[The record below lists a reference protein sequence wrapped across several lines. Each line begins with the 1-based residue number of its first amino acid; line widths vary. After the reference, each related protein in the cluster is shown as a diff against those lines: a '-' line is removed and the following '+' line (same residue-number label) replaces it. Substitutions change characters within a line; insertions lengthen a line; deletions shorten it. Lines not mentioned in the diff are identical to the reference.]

1 MPKQSKFENVDLFAS
16 LNAVMKQNTGFYQS
30 DLEIDKEIIAK
41 AAASPRKEDKT
52 LLWFCRPSG
61 THCFRERDVFLKDT
75 AAHNTW
81 RFHKEQTRDRIL
93 AYAVELIGIEDGK
106 IKGSLALMTRRVP
119 GIGRTLMYG
128 CRGPVC
134 DLDDRETFAQLLEGA
149 KALAKKY
156 KSYVIKLDP
165 DVPSSNTAFAAL
177 MQSFGFRCKEGGKN
191 FEAIQPRYVFR
202 LNVEGKTED
211 ELMAAFHQKW
221 RYNIRLAERKGVS
234 VKICGKEMVPAFA
247 DLMLTTGVRDG
258 FVTRKPEYFANMLDN
273 LGEHA
278 RLYMAFDPEGTPIAG
293 TLAIHYGD
301 KVWYLYGA
309 SSNEHRNLMPNYLLQ
324 WRMIQWAVE
333 TGCRVYDFRGVSGNV
348 SEDNPLYGLFRFKQG
363 FGGDFTEFV
372 GEMDLVLS
380 PAIYWAVEHGTS
392 VFKEL
397 RKKVYLIRNRGK

>member
-1 MPKQSKFENVDLFAS
+1 MYEFITE
-16 LNAVMKQNTGFYQS
+16 
-30 DLEIDKEIIAK
+30 
-41 AAASPRKEDKT
+41 KT
-52 LLWFCRPSG
+52 LPEYEAFVQSHPKGNFAQSYLWGKQKPMWQW
-61 THCFRERDVFLKDT
+61 D
-75 AAHNTW
+75 A
-81 RFHKEQTRDRIL
+81 I
-93 AYAVELIGIEDGK
+93 AVRGEDGA
-106 IKGSLALMTRRVP
+106 IRGSLAVMTRKVP

-134 DLDDRETFAQLLEGA
+134 DLDDRETFSQLLDGA

-156 KSYVIKLDP
+156 KSYVIKIDP
-165 DVPSSNTAFAAL
+165 DVPSSNTAFSSML
-177 MQSFGFRCKEGGKN
+177 QSFGFRAKEGGKN

-202 LNVEGKTED
+202 LNVEGKTEA
-211 ELMAAFHQKW
+211 ELLANFHQKW
-221 RYNIRLAERKGVS
+221 RYNIRLAERKGVT
-234 VKICGKEMVPAFA
+234 VRVCGKEMVPAFS

-258 FVTRKPEYFANMLDN
+258 FVTRKPEYFASMLDN

-278 RLYMAFDPEGTPIAG
+278 RLYMAFDPNDTPIAG

-324 WRMIQWAVE
+324 WRMMQWAVE
-333 TGCRVYDFRGVSGNV
+333 TNCRIYDFCGVSGDV

-380 PAIYWAVEHGTS
+380 PVIYWAVEHGTS

-397 RKKVYLIRNRGK
+397 RKQVYLIRNRGK

>member
-1 MPKQSKFENVDLFAS
+1 MYEFITE
-16 LNAVMKQNTGFYQS
+16 
-30 DLEIDKEIIAK
+30 
-41 AAASPRKEDKT
+41 KT
-52 LLWFCRPSG
+52 LPEYEAFVQSHSKGNFAQSYLWGKQKPMWQW
-61 THCFRERDVFLKDT
+61 D
-75 AAHNTW
+75 A
-81 RFHKEQTRDRIL
+81 I
-93 AYAVELIGIEDGK
+93 AVRGEDGA
-106 IKGSLALMTRRVP
+106 IRGSLAVMTRKVP

-134 DLDDRETFAQLLEGA
+134 DLDDRETFSQLLDGA
-149 KALAKKY
+149 KTLAKKY
-156 KSYVIKLDP
+156 KSYVIKIDP
-165 DVPSSNTAFAAL
+165 DVPSSNTAFSSML
-177 MQSFGFRCKEGGKN
+177 QSFGFRAKEGGKN

-202 LNVEGKTED
+202 LNVEGKTEE
-211 ELMAAFHQKW
+211 ELLANFHQKW
-221 RYNIRLAERKGVS
+221 RYNIRLAERKGVT
-234 VKICGKEMVPAFA
+234 VRICGKEMVPAFS

-258 FVTRKPEYFANMLDN
+258 FVTRKPEYFAAMLDN

-278 RLYMAFDPEGTPIAG
+278 RLYMAFDPNDTPIAG

-333 TGCRVYDFRGVSGNV
+333 TNCRIYDFRGVSGDV

-380 PAIYWAVEHGTS
+380 PVIYWAVEHGTS

-397 RKKVYLIRNRGK
+397 RKQVYLIRNRGK

>member
-1 MPKQSKFENVDLFAS
+1 MYEFITE
-16 LNAVMKQNTGFYQS
+16 
-30 DLEIDKEIIAK
+30 
-41 AAASPRKEDKT
+41 KT
-52 LLWFCRPSG
+52 LPEYEAFVQSHPKGNFAQSYLWGKQKPMWQW
-61 THCFRERDVFLKDT
+61 D
-75 AAHNTW
+75 A
-81 RFHKEQTRDRIL
+81 I
-93 AYAVELIGIEDGK
+93 AVRGEDGA
-106 IKGSLALMTRRVP
+106 IRGSLAVMTRKVP

-134 DLDDRETFAQLLEGA
+134 DLDDRETFSQLLDGA

-156 KSYVIKLDP
+156 KSYVIKIDP
-165 DVPSSNTAFAAL
+165 DVPSSNTAFSSML
-177 MQSFGFRCKEGGKN
+177 QSFGFRAKEGGKN

-202 LNVEGKTED
+202 LNVEGKTEE
-211 ELMAAFHQKW
+211 ELLANFHQKW
-221 RYNIRLAERKGVS
+221 RYNIRLAERKGVT
-234 VKICGKEMVPAFA
+234 VRVCGKDMVPAFS

-258 FVTRKPEYFANMLDN
+258 FVTRKPEYFAAMLDN

-278 RLYMAFDPEGTPIAG
+278 RLYMAFDPNDTPIAG

-333 TGCRVYDFRGVSGNV
+333 TNCRIYDFRGVSGDV

-380 PAIYWAVEHGTS
+380 PVIYWAVEHGTS

-397 RKKVYLIRNRGK
+397 RKQVYLIRNRGK

>member
-1 MPKQSKFENVDLFAS
+1 MYEFITE
-16 LNAVMKQNTGFYQS
+16 
-30 DLEIDKEIIAK
+30 
-41 AAASPRKEDKT
+41 KT
-52 LLWFCRPSG
+52 LPEYEAFVQSHPKGNFAQSYLWGKQKPMWQW
-61 THCFRERDVFLKDT
+61 D
-75 AAHNTW
+75 A
-81 RFHKEQTRDRIL
+81 I
-93 AYAVELIGIEDGK
+93 AVRGEDGA
-106 IKGSLALMTRRVP
+106 IRGSLAVMTRKVP

-134 DLDDRETFAQLLEGA
+134 DLDDRETFSQLLDGA

-156 KSYVIKLDP
+156 KSYVIKIDP
-165 DVPSSNTAFAAL
+165 DVPSSNTAFSSML
-177 MQSFGFRCKEGGKN
+177 ESFGFRAKEGGKN

-202 LNVEGKTED
+202 LNVEGKTEE
-211 ELMAAFHQKW
+211 ELLANFHQKW
-221 RYNIRLAERKGVS
+221 RYNIRLAERKGVT
-234 VKICGKEMVPAFA
+234 VRICGKEMVPAFS

-258 FVTRKPEYFANMLDN
+258 FVTRKPEYFAAMLDN

-278 RLYMAFDPEGTPIAG
+278 RLYMAFDPSDTPIAG

-333 TGCRVYDFRGVSGNV
+333 TNCRIYDFRGVSGDV

-380 PAIYWAVEHGTS
+380 PVIYWAVEHGTS

-397 RKKVYLIRNRGK
+397 RKQVYLIRNRGK

>member
-1 MPKQSKFENVDLFAS
+1 MYEFITE
-16 LNAVMKQNTGFYQS
+16 
-30 DLEIDKEIIAK
+30 
-41 AAASPRKEDKT
+41 KT
-52 LLWFCRPSG
+52 LPEYEAFVQSHPKGNFAQSYLWGKQKPMWQW
-61 THCFRERDVFLKDT
+61 D
-75 AAHNTW
+75 A
-81 RFHKEQTRDRIL
+81 I
-93 AYAVELIGIEDGK
+93 AVRGEDGA
-106 IKGSLALMTRRVP
+106 IRGSLAVMTRKVP

-134 DLDDRETFAQLLEGA
+134 DLDDRETFSQLLDGA
-149 KALAKKY
+149 KVLAKKY
-156 KSYVIKLDP
+156 KSYVIKIDP
-165 DVPSSNTAFAAL
+165 DVPSSNTAFSSML
-177 MQSFGFRCKEGGKN
+177 QSFGFRAKEGGKN

-202 LNVEGKTED
+202 LIVEVKTEE
-211 ELMAAFHQKW
+211 ELLANFHQKW
-221 RYNIRLAERKGVS
+221 LYNIRLAERKGVT
-234 VKICGKEMVPAFA
+234 VRICGKEMVPAFS

-258 FVTRKPEYFANMLDN
+258 FVTRKPEYFAAMLDN

-278 RLYMAFDPEGTPIAG
+278 RLYMAFDPNDTPIAG

-333 TGCRVYDFRGVSGNV
+333 TNCRIYDFRGVSGDV

-380 PAIYWAVEHGTS
+380 PVIYWAVEHGTS

-397 RKKVYLIRNRGK
+397 RKQVYLIRNRGK

>member
-1 MPKQSKFENVDLFAS
+1 MYEFITEKTIPEYEAFVESHPKGNFAQSYLWGKQKPMWQWDAI
-16 LNAVMKQNTGFYQS
+16 AVRG
-30 DLEIDKEIIAK
+30 
-41 AAASPRKEDKT
+41 
-52 LLWFCRPSG
+52 
-61 THCFRERDVFLKDT
+61 
-75 AAHNTW
+75 
-81 RFHKEQTRDRIL
+81 
-93 AYAVELIGIEDGK
+93 EDGA
-106 IKGSLALMTRRVP
+106 IRGSLAVMTRKVP

-134 DLDDRETFAQLLEGA
+134 DLDDRETFSQLLDGA
-149 KALAKKY
+149 RALAKKY
-156 KSYVIKLDP
+156 KSYVIKIDP
-165 DVPSSNTAFAAL
+165 DVPSSNTAFSSML
-177 MQSFGFRCKEGGKN
+177 QSFGFRAKEGGKN

-202 LNVEGKTED
+202 LNVEGKTEE
-211 ELMAAFHQKW
+211 ELLANFHQKW
-221 RYNIRLAERKGVS
+221 RYNIRLAERKGVT
-234 VKICGKEMVPAFA
+234 VRICGKEMVPAFS

-258 FVTRKPEYFANMLDN
+258 FVTRKPEYFAAMLDN

-278 RLYMAFDPEGTPIAG
+278 RLYMAFDPNDTPIAG

-333 TGCRVYDFRGVSGNV
+333 TNCRIYDFRGVSGDV

-380 PAIYWAVEHGTS
+380 PVIYWAVEHGTS

-397 RKKVYLIRNRGK
+397 RKQVYLIRNRGK

>member
-1 MPKQSKFENVDLFAS
+1 M
-16 LNAVMKQNTGFYQS
+16 Y
-30 DLEIDKEIIAK
+30 
-41 AAASPRKEDKT
+41 
-52 LLWFCRPSG
+52 
-61 THCFRERDVFLKDT
+61 
-75 AAHNTW
+75 
-81 RFHKEQTRDRIL
+81 
-93 AYAVELIGIEDGK
+93 ELITQDTLQEYEDFVQGHPKGNFAQSYLWGKQKPMWQWNAIAVRGEDGA
-106 IKGSLALMTRRVP
+106 IRGSLAVMTRKVP

-134 DLDDRETFAQLLEGA
+134 DLDDRETFSQLLDGA

-156 KSYVIKLDP
+156 KSYVIKIDP
-165 DVPSSNTAFAAL
+165 DVPSSNTAFSSML
-177 MQSFGFRCKEGGKN
+177 QSFGFRAKEGGKN

-202 LNVEGKTED
+202 LNVEGKTEE
-211 ELMAAFHQKW
+211 ELLANFHQKW
-221 RYNIRLAERKGVS
+221 RYNIRLAERKGVT
-234 VKICGKEMVPAFA
+234 VRICGKEMVPAFS

-258 FVTRKPEYFANMLDN
+258 FVTRKPEYFAAMLDN

-278 RLYMAFDPEGTPIAG
+278 RLYMAFDPNDTPIAG

-324 WRMIQWAVE
+324 WRMMQWAVE
-333 TGCRVYDFRGVSGNV
+333 TNCRIYDFRGVSGDV

-380 PAIYWAVEHGTS
+380 PVIYWAVEHGTS

-397 RKKVYLIRNRGK
+397 RKQVYLIRNRGK

>member
-1 MPKQSKFENVDLFAS
+1 MYEFITE
-16 LNAVMKQNTGFYQS
+16 
-30 DLEIDKEIIAK
+30 
-41 AAASPRKEDKT
+41 KT
-52 LLWFCRPSG
+52 LPEYEAFVQSHPKGNFAQSYLWGKQKPMWQW
-61 THCFRERDVFLKDT
+61 D
-75 AAHNTW
+75 A
-81 RFHKEQTRDRIL
+81 I
-93 AYAVELIGIEDGK
+93 AVRGEDGA
-106 IKGSLALMTRRVP
+106 IRGSLAVMTRKVP

-134 DLDDRETFAQLLEGA
+134 DLDDRETFSQLLDGV

-156 KSYVIKLDP
+156 KSYVIKIDP
-165 DVPSSNTAFAAL
+165 DVPSSNTAFSSML
-177 MQSFGFRCKEGGKN
+177 QSFGFRAKEGGKN

-202 LNVEGKTED
+202 LNVEGKTEE
-211 ELMAAFHQKW
+211 ELLANFHQKW
-221 RYNIRLAERKGVS
+221 RYNIRLAERKGVT
-234 VKICGKEMVPAFA
+234 VRICGKEMVPAFS

-258 FVTRKPEYFANMLDN
+258 FVTRKPEYFAAMLDN

-278 RLYMAFDPEGTPIAG
+278 RLYMAFDPNDTPIAG

-333 TGCRVYDFRGVSGNV
+333 TNCRIYDFRGVSGDV

-380 PAIYWAVEHGTS
+380 PVIYWAVEHGTS

-397 RKKVYLIRNRGK
+397 RKQVYLIRNRGK

>member
-1 MPKQSKFENVDLFAS
+1 MYEFITE
-16 LNAVMKQNTGFYQS
+16 
-30 DLEIDKEIIAK
+30 
-41 AAASPRKEDKT
+41 KT
-52 LLWFCRPSG
+52 LPEYEAFVQSHPKGNFAQSYLWGKQKPMWQW
-61 THCFRERDVFLKDT
+61 D
-75 AAHNTW
+75 A
-81 RFHKEQTRDRIL
+81 I
-93 AYAVELIGIEDGK
+93 AVRGEDGA
-106 IKGSLALMTRRVP
+106 IRGSLAVMTRKVP

-134 DLDDRETFAQLLEGA
+134 DLDDRETFSQLLDGA

-156 KSYVIKLDP
+156 KSYVIKIDP
-165 DVPSSNTAFAAL
+165 DVPSSNTAFSSML
-177 MQSFGFRCKEGGKN
+177 QSFGFRAKEGGKN

-202 LNVEGKTED
+202 LNVEGKTEE
-211 ELMAAFHQKW
+211 ELLANFHQKW
-221 RYNIRLAERKGVS
+221 RYNIRLAERKGVT
-234 VKICGKEMVPAFA
+234 VRVCGKEMVPAFS

-258 FVTRKPEYFANMLDN
+258 FVTRKPEYFAAMLDN

-278 RLYMAFDPEGTPIAG
+278 RLYMAFDPNDTPIAG

-324 WRMIQWAVE
+324 WRMMQWAVE
-333 TGCRVYDFRGVSGNV
+333 TNCRIYDFRGVSGDV
-348 SEDNPLYGLFRFKQG
+348 SEDNPLYGLVRFKQG

-380 PAIYWAVEHGTS
+380 PVIYWAVEHGTS

-397 RKKVYLIRNRGK
+397 RKQVYLIRNRGK

>member
-1 MPKQSKFENVDLFAS
+1 MYEFITE
-16 LNAVMKQNTGFYQS
+16 
-30 DLEIDKEIIAK
+30 
-41 AAASPRKEDKT
+41 KT
-52 LLWFCRPSG
+52 LPEYEAFVQSHPKGNFAQSYLWGKQKPMWQW
-61 THCFRERDVFLKDT
+61 D
-75 AAHNTW
+75 A
-81 RFHKEQTRDRIL
+81 I
-93 AYAVELIGIEDGK
+93 AVRGEDGA
-106 IKGSLALMTRRVP
+106 IRGSLAVMTRKVP

-134 DLDDRETFAQLLEGA
+134 DLDDRETFSQLLDGSR
-149 KALAKKY
+149 ALAKKY
-156 KSYVIKLDP
+156 KSYVIKIDP
-165 DVPSSNTAFAAL
+165 DVPSSNTAFSSML
-177 MQSFGFRCKEGGKN
+177 QSFGFRAKEGGKN

-202 LNVEGKTED
+202 LNVEGKTEE
-211 ELMAAFHQKW
+211 ELLANFHQKW
-221 RYNIRLAERKGVS
+221 RYNIRLAERKGVT
-234 VKICGKEMVPAFA
+234 VRVCGKEMVPAFS

-258 FVTRKPEYFANMLDN
+258 FVTRKPEYFAAMLDN

-278 RLYMAFDPEGTPIAG
+278 RLYMAFDPNNTPIAG

-333 TGCRVYDFRGVSGNV
+333 TNCRIYDFRGVSGDV

-380 PAIYWAVEHGTS
+380 PVIYWAVEHGTS

-397 RKKVYLIRNRGK
+397 RKQVYLIRNRGK

>member
-1 MPKQSKFENVDLFAS
+1 MYELI
-16 LNAVMKQNTGFYQS
+16 T
-30 DLEIDKEIIAK
+30 
-41 AAASPRKEDKT
+41 DKT
-52 LLWFCRPSG
+52 LAEYEAFLQSHPKGHFAQSSLWAKQKPMW
-61 THCFRERDVFLKDT
+61 
-75 AAHNTW
+75 TW
-81 RFHKEQTRDRIL
+81 D
-93 AYAVELIGIEDGK
+93 AVAVRGEDGK
-106 IKGSLALMTRRVP
+106 IKGSLALMTRKVP

-156 KSYVIKLDP
+156 K
-165 DVPSSNTAFAAL
+165 
-177 MQSFGFRCKEGGKN
+177 
-191 FEAIQPRYVFR
+191 RYVFR

-333 TGCRVYDFRGVSGNV
+333 TGCRIYDFRGVSGNV

-372 GEMDLVLS
+372 GEEDLVLS
-380 PAIYWAVEHGTS
+380 PVIYWAVEHGTS
-392 VFKEL
+392 VFKDL
-397 RKKVYLIRNRGK
+397 RKTVYLIKNRDKK

>member
-1 MPKQSKFENVDLFAS
+1 MYEFITE
-16 LNAVMKQNTGFYQS
+16 
-30 DLEIDKEIIAK
+30 
-41 AAASPRKEDKT
+41 KT
-52 LLWFCRPSG
+52 LPEYEAFVQSHPKGNFVQSYLWGKQKPMWQW
-61 THCFRERDVFLKDT
+61 D
-75 AAHNTW
+75 A
-81 RFHKEQTRDRIL
+81 I
-93 AYAVELIGIEDGK
+93 AVRGEDGA
-106 IKGSLALMTRRVP
+106 IRGSLAVMTRKVP

-134 DLDDRETFAQLLEGA
+134 DLDDRETFSQLLDGA
-149 KALAKKY
+149 RALAKKY
-156 KSYVIKLDP
+156 KSYVIKIDP
-165 DVPSSNTAFAAL
+165 DVPSSNTAFSSML
-177 MQSFGFRCKEGGKN
+177 QSFGFRAKEGGKN

-202 LNVEGKTED
+202 LNVEGKTEA
-211 ELMAAFHQKW
+211 ELLANFHQKW
-221 RYNIRLAERKGVS
+221 RYNIRLAERKGVT
-234 VKICGKEMVPAFA
+234 VRICGKEMVPAFS

-258 FVTRKPEYFANMLDN
+258 FVTRKPEYFAAMLDN

-278 RLYMAFDPEGTPIAG
+278 RLYMAFDPNDTPIAG

-324 WRMIQWAVE
+324 WRMMQWAVE
-333 TGCRVYDFRGVSGNV
+333 TNCRIYDFRGVSGDV

-380 PAIYWAVEHGTS
+380 PVIYWAVEHGTS

-397 RKKVYLIRNRGK
+397 RKQVYLIRNRGK

>member
-1 MPKQSKFENVDLFAS
+1 MYEFITE
-16 LNAVMKQNTGFYQS
+16 
-30 DLEIDKEIIAK
+30 
-41 AAASPRKEDKT
+41 KT
-52 LLWFCRPSG
+52 LPEYEAFVQSHPKGNFAQSYLWGKQKPMWQW
-61 THCFRERDVFLKDT
+61 D
-75 AAHNTW
+75 A
-81 RFHKEQTRDRIL
+81 I
-93 AYAVELIGIEDGK
+93 AVRGEDGA
-106 IKGSLALMTRRVP
+106 IRGSLAVMTRKVP

-134 DLDDRETFAQLLEGA
+134 DLDDRETFSQLLDGA

-156 KSYVIKLDP
+156 KSYVIKIDP
-165 DVPSSNTAFAAL
+165 DVPSSNTAFSSML
-177 MQSFGFRCKEGGKN
+177 ESFGFRAKEGGKN

-202 LNVEGKTED
+202 LNVEGKTEE
-211 ELMAAFHQKW
+211 ELLANFHQKW
-221 RYNIRLAERKGVS
+221 RYNIRLAERKGVT
-234 VKICGKEMVPAFA
+234 VRVCGKEMVPAFS

-258 FVTRKPEYFANMLDN
+258 FVTRKPEYFAAMLDN

-278 RLYMAFDPEGTPIAG
+278 RLYMAFDPNDTPIAG

-333 TGCRVYDFRGVSGNV
+333 TNCRIYDFRGVSGDV

-380 PAIYWAVEHGTS
+380 PFIYWAVEHGTS

-397 RKKVYLIRNRGK
+397 RKQVYLIRNRGK

>member
-1 MPKQSKFENVDLFAS
+1 MYEFITE
-16 LNAVMKQNTGFYQS
+16 
-30 DLEIDKEIIAK
+30 
-41 AAASPRKEDKT
+41 KT
-52 LLWFCRPSG
+52 LPEYEAFVQSHPKGNFAQSYLWGKQKPMWQW
-61 THCFRERDVFLKDT
+61 D
-75 AAHNTW
+75 A
-81 RFHKEQTRDRIL
+81 I
-93 AYAVELIGIEDGK
+93 AVRGEDGA
-106 IKGSLALMTRRVP
+106 IRGSLAVMTRKVP

-134 DLDDRETFAQLLEGA
+134 DLDDRETFSQLLDGA
-149 KALAKKY
+149 KVLAKKY
-156 KSYVIKLDP
+156 KSYVIKIDP
-165 DVPSSNTAFAAL
+165 DVPSSNTAFSSML
-177 MQSFGFRCKEGGKN
+177 QSFGFRAKEGGKN

-202 LNVEGKTED
+202 LNVEGKTEE
-211 ELMAAFHQKW
+211 ELLANFHQKW
-221 RYNIRLAERKGVS
+221 RYNIRLAERKGVT
-234 VKICGKEMVPAFA
+234 VRICGKEMVPAFS

-258 FVTRKPEYFANMLDN
+258 FVTRKPEYFAAMLDN

-278 RLYMAFDPEGTPIAG
+278 RLYMAFDPSDTPIAG

-333 TGCRVYDFRGVSGNV
+333 TNCRIYDFRGVSGDV

-380 PAIYWAVEHGTS
+380 PVIYWAVEHGTS

-397 RKKVYLIRNRGK
+397 RKQVYLIRNRGK

>member
-1 MPKQSKFENVDLFAS
+1 MYEFITE
-16 LNAVMKQNTGFYQS
+16 
-30 DLEIDKEIIAK
+30 
-41 AAASPRKEDKT
+41 KT
-52 LLWFCRPSG
+52 LPEYEAFVQSHPKGNFAQSYLWGKQKPMWQW
-61 THCFRERDVFLKDT
+61 D
-75 AAHNTW
+75 A
-81 RFHKEQTRDRIL
+81 I
-93 AYAVELIGIEDGK
+93 AVRGEDGA
-106 IKGSLALMTRRVP
+106 IRGSLAVMTRKVP

-134 DLDDRETFAQLLEGA
+134 DLDDRETFSQLLDGA

-156 KSYVIKLDP
+156 KSYVIKVDP
-165 DVPSSNTAFAAL
+165 DVPSSNTAFSSML
-177 MQSFGFRCKEGGKN
+177 QSFGFRAKEGGKN

-202 LNVEGKTED
+202 LNVEGKTEE
-211 ELMAAFHQKW
+211 ELLANFHQKW
-221 RYNIRLAERKGVS
+221 RYNIRLAERKGVT
-234 VKICGKEMVPAFA
+234 VRICGKEMVPAFS

-258 FVTRKPEYFANMLDN
+258 FVTRKPEYFAAMLDN

-278 RLYMAFDPEGTPIAG
+278 RLYMAFDPNNTPIAG

-333 TGCRVYDFRGVSGNV
+333 TNCRIYDFRGVSGDV

-380 PAIYWAVEHGTS
+380 PVIYWAVEHGTS

-397 RKKVYLIRNRGK
+397 RKQVYLIRNRGK

>member
-1 MPKQSKFENVDLFAS
+1 MYEFITEKTIPEYEAFVQSHPKGNFAQSYLWGKQKPMWQWDAI
-16 LNAVMKQNTGFYQS
+16 AVRG
-30 DLEIDKEIIAK
+30 
-41 AAASPRKEDKT
+41 
-52 LLWFCRPSG
+52 
-61 THCFRERDVFLKDT
+61 
-75 AAHNTW
+75 
-81 RFHKEQTRDRIL
+81 
-93 AYAVELIGIEDGK
+93 EDGA
-106 IKGSLALMTRRVP
+106 IRGSLAVMTRKVP

-134 DLDDRETFAQLLEGA
+134 DLDDREAFSQLLDGA

-156 KSYVIKLDP
+156 KSYVIKIDP
-165 DVPSSNTAFAAL
+165 DVPSSNTAFSSML
-177 MQSFGFRCKEGGKN
+177 QSFGFRAKEGGKN

-202 LNVEGKTED
+202 LNVEGKTEE
-211 ELMAAFHQKW
+211 ELLANFHQKW
-221 RYNIRLAERKGVS
+221 RYNIRLAERKGVT
-234 VKICGKEMVPAFA
+234 VRICGKEMVPAFS

-258 FVTRKPEYFANMLDN
+258 FVTRKPEYFAAMLDN

-278 RLYMAFDPEGTPIAG
+278 RLYMAFDPNDTPIAG

-333 TGCRVYDFRGVSGNV
+333 TNCRIYDFRGVSGDV

-380 PAIYWAVEHGTS
+380 PVIYWAVEHGTS

-397 RKKVYLIRNRGK
+397 RKQVYLIRNRGK

>member
-1 MPKQSKFENVDLFAS
+1 MYEFITE
-16 LNAVMKQNTGFYQS
+16 
-30 DLEIDKEIIAK
+30 
-41 AAASPRKEDKT
+41 KT
-52 LLWFCRPSG
+52 LPEYEAFVQSHPKGNFAQSYLWGKQKPMWNWDAIAV
-61 THCFRERDVFLKDT
+61 RDE
-75 AAHNTW
+75 N
-81 RFHKEQTRDRIL
+81 
-93 AYAVELIGIEDGK
+93 GK
-106 IKGSLALMTRRVP
+106 IKGSLAVMTRKVP

-134 DLDDRETFAQLLEGA
+134 DLDDRETFSQLLDGA

-156 KSYVIKLDP
+156 KSYVIKIDP
-165 DVPSSNTAFAAL
+165 DVPSSNTAFSSML
-177 MQSFGFRCKEGGKN
+177 QSFGFRAKEGGKN

-202 LNVEGKTED
+202 LNVEGKTEE
-211 ELMAAFHQKW
+211 ELLANFHQKW
-221 RYNIRLAERKGVS
+221 RYNIRLAERKGVT
-234 VKICGKEMVPAFA
+234 VRVCGKEMVPAFS

-258 FVTRKPEYFANMLDN
+258 FVTRKPEYFAAMLDN

-278 RLYMAFDPEGTPIAG
+278 RLYMAFDPNDTPIAG

-324 WRMIQWAVE
+324 WRMIQWAIE
-333 TGCRVYDFRGVSGNV
+333 TNCRIYDFRGVSGDV

-380 PAIYWAVEHGTS
+380 PVIYWAVEHGTS

-397 RKKVYLIRNRGK
+397 RKQVYLIRNRGK

>member
-1 MPKQSKFENVDLFAS
+1 MYEFITE
-16 LNAVMKQNTGFYQS
+16 
-30 DLEIDKEIIAK
+30 
-41 AAASPRKEDKT
+41 KT
-52 LLWFCRPSG
+52 LPEYEAFVQSHPKGNFAQSYLWGKQKPMWQW
-61 THCFRERDVFLKDT
+61 D
-75 AAHNTW
+75 A
-81 RFHKEQTRDRIL
+81 I
-93 AYAVELIGIEDGK
+93 AVRGEDGA
-106 IKGSLALMTRRVP
+106 IRGSLAVMTRKVP

-134 DLDDRETFAQLLEGA
+134 DFDDRETFSQLLDGA

-156 KSYVIKLDP
+156 KSYVIKIDP
-165 DVPSSNTAFAAL
+165 DVPSSNTAFSSML
-177 MQSFGFRCKEGGKN
+177 QSFGFRAKEGGKN

-202 LNVEGKTED
+202 LNVEGKTEE
-211 ELMAAFHQKW
+211 ELLANFHQKW
-221 RYNIRLAERKGVS
+221 RYNIRLAERKGVT
-234 VKICGKEMVPAFA
+234 VRICGKEMVPAFS

-258 FVTRKPEYFANMLDN
+258 FVTRKPEYFAAMLDN

-278 RLYMAFDPEGTPIAG
+278 RLYMAFDPNDTPIAG

-333 TGCRVYDFRGVSGNV
+333 TNCRIYDFRGVSGDV

-380 PAIYWAVEHGTS
+380 PVIYWAVEHGTS

-397 RKKVYLIRNRGK
+397 RKQVYLIRNRGK

>member
-1 MPKQSKFENVDLFAS
+1 MYEFITE
-16 LNAVMKQNTGFYQS
+16 
-30 DLEIDKEIIAK
+30 
-41 AAASPRKEDKT
+41 KT
-52 LLWFCRPSG
+52 LPEYEAFVQSHPKGNFAQSYLWGKQKPMWQW
-61 THCFRERDVFLKDT
+61 D
-75 AAHNTW
+75 A
-81 RFHKEQTRDRIL
+81 I
-93 AYAVELIGIEDGK
+93 AVRGEDGA
-106 IKGSLALMTRRVP
+106 IRGSLAVMTRKVP

-134 DLDDRETFAQLLEGA
+134 DLDDRETFSQLLDGA
-149 KALAKKY
+149 KVLAKKY
-156 KSYVIKLDP
+156 KSYVIKIDP
-165 DVPSSNTAFAAL
+165 DVPSSNTAFSSML
-177 MQSFGFRCKEGGKN
+177 QSFGFRAKEGGKN

-202 LNVEGKTED
+202 LNVEGKTEE
-211 ELMAAFHQKW
+211 ELLANFHQKW
-221 RYNIRLAERKGVS
+221 RYNIRLAERKGVT
-234 VKICGKEMVPAFA
+234 VRICGKEMVPAFS

-258 FVTRKPEYFANMLDN
+258 FVTRKPEYFAAMLDN

-278 RLYMAFDPEGTPIAG
+278 RLYMAFDPNDTPIAG

-333 TGCRVYDFRGVSGNV
+333 TNCRIYDFRGVSGDV

-380 PAIYWAVEHGTS
+380 PVVYWAVEHGTS

-397 RKKVYLIRNRGK
+397 RKQVYLIRNRGK